1 MARILTAALVVM
13 GITSGGGPNIV
24 NAFAAASPADSAAQ
38 TALSIGQA
46 IGAAA
51 ACPDISRTRI
61 KAVADSLQDAIR
73 QFTNDKQTALA
84 IQDSYDQGVTF
95 GQKAISTRQTDCS
108 AAARDIAVWDRPRLQ
123 LITVAA
129 SMPPAP
135 AMAGAAPAP
144 TPVVASPA
152 PALVERA
159 LDVHGITDQEIRLG
173 MAAPLSGP
181 SKDLGREMKIGI
193 EIAFDTVNENGGING
208 RKLTLVAMD
217 DGYEPSRTGA
227 VMKQLYEK
235 ENVFGFTGNVGTPTT
250 AVALPFALSNDA
262 LFFGAFTGAPLLRRD
277 PPDRLVF
284 NFRASYAEET
294 STVVRY
300 LVKVR
305 RLRPEQ
311 VAVFAQQDGFGDA
324 GFDGVTKAVRGLTTD
339 HSPPT
344 ILRLGYERN
353 TVDVDAAV
361 NQLMQHN
368 SQKGV
373 LPIKAVVMVAT
384 YRAAARF
391 IDKTHDQLPGLI
403 YTNVSFVGSTSLAE
417 ELKVLGAKYAAGVIV
432 TQVVPP
438 VEGYSTIVLK
448 YKDALAKYFPGEP
461 RDYVSFEGY
470 LQATLLIEGIRRAGP
485 ELTTDKLVDALEA
498 IHGFD
503 AGVGTAVNFSS
514 MDHQA
519 LHKVWGTQLDNDAH
533 YQPID
538 LE

>member
-1 MARILTAALVVM
+1 
-13 GITSGGGPNIV
+13 
-24 NAFAAASPADSAAQ
+24 
-38 TALSIGQA
+38 
-46 IGAAA
+46 
-51 ACPDISRTRI
+51 
-61 KAVADSLQDAIR
+61 
-73 QFTNDKQTALA
+73 
-84 IQDSYDQGVTF
+84 
-95 GQKAISTRQTDCS
+95 
-108 AAARDIAVWDRPRLQ
+108 
-123 LITVAA
+123 
-129 SMPPAP
+129 
-135 AMAGAAPAP
+135 
-144 TPVVASPA
+144 
-152 PALVERA
+152 
-159 LDVHGITDQEIRLG
+159 
-173 MAAPLSGP
+173 
-181 SKDLGREMKIGI
+181 MKIGI

-403 YTNVSFVGSTSLAE
+403 YTNVSFVGSSIFRWPRNSRSSEQNTRLA
-417 ELKVLGAKYAAGVIV
+417 
-432 TQVVPP
+432 
-438 VEGYSTIVLK
+438 
-448 YKDALAKYFPGEP
+448 
-461 RDYVSFEGY
+461 
-470 LQATLLIEGIRRAGP
+470 
-485 ELTTDKLVDALEA
+485 
-498 IHGFD
+498 
-503 AGVGTAVNFSS
+503 
-514 MDHQA
+514 
-519 LHKVWGTQLDNDAH
+519 
-533 YQPID
+533 
-538 LE
+538 